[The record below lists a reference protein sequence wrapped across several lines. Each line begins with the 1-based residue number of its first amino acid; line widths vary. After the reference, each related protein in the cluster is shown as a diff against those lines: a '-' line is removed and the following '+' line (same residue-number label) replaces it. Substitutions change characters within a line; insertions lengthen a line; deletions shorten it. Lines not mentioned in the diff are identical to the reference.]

1 MFCLFVCFQVV
12 GKDANVM
19 LVSMAAKCLA
29 GLASGLRKKFG
40 TYAGLVSFKEELFFF
55 YVYVNKREA
64 SDLLQTQSR
73 VWRPGT
79 GFSPVVL
86 TIVDTV
92 ISD

>member
-40 TYAGLVSFKEELFFF
+40 TYAGLVSFKEELFFLRLCKQERSF
-55 YVYVNKREA
+55 RSAPNPEPSLETWNR
-64 SDLLQTQSR
+64 
-73 VWRPGT
+73 
-79 GFSPVVL
+79 
-86 TIVDTV
+86 I
-92 ISD
+92 

>member
-40 TYAGLVSFKEELFFF
+40 TYAGLVSFFFLFFF
-55 YVYVNKREA
+55 
-64 SDLLQTQSR
+64 
-73 VWRPGT
+73 
-79 GFSPVVL
+79 
-86 TIVDTV
+86 
-92 ISD
+92 